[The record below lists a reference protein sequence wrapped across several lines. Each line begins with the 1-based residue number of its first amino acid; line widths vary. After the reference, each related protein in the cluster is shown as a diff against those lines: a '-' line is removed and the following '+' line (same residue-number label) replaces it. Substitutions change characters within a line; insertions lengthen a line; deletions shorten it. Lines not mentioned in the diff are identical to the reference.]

1 MARIGSVHSFTDVG
15 CICGQGNTRETEIE
29 KTSNGEIKIIVWAE
43 RINWHDGPKQFLSFN
58 MAGAVSTSCL
68 FFIIQAFFT
77 VVQTFP
83 EPSKSFTIDIVRAI
97 KEAIMLGFFPGAH
110 LH

>member
-1 MARIGSVHSFTDVG
+1 MHSFTDVG

-58 MAGAVSTSCL
+58 MAGAVSNSCL

-77 VVQTFP
+77 VVQTLP